1 MNKSHSNAG
10 LSLDPHEI
18 SAQILWPL
26 RLVASL
32 RGSSTSNLKLI
43 TMPSDIGHSQRIQT
57 VSIYK
62 VRSQAILGSRNS
74 HAELAEIAQRLE
86 HSFDAPFT
94 FEGYV
99 LHGSASVGFA
109 LYPRDGAT
117 KDSLLSA
124 ADAAMY
130 VVKQTESLRIESR
143 LTVPSGDNA

>member
-1 MNKSHSNAG
+1 MVH
-10 LSLDPHEI
+10 
-18 SAQILWPL
+18 
-26 RLVASL
+26 
-32 RGSSTSNLKLI
+32 
-43 TMPSDIGHSQRIQT
+43 
-57 VSIYK
+57 
-62 VRSQAILGSRNS
+62 S

-99 LHGSASVGFA
+99 LLGSASVGFA